1 MYVIPDNL
9 LDVTRE
15 LVSIRQKP
23 TTQERFKAY
32 PALLQRFD
40 DLLAICA
47 DPLILRG
54 VIELDN
60 GYYLLAGY
68 RQRVLEKWLAVE
80 RTPEVLRLYAMQLL
94 LFGDVDEFGEADT
107 EVDARV
113 TALEQA
119 AAELEA
125 QEREA

>member
-1 MYVIPDNL
+1 MTYLIPDNL
-9 LDVTRE
+9 LDLTRE

-23 TTQERFKAY
+23 TTQDRFKAY
-32 PALLQRFD
+32 PALLQRFNE
-40 DLLAICA
+40 LLATCT

-68 RQRVLEKWLAVE
+68 RQRVLETWLTYE

-94 LFGDVDEFGEADT
+94 LFGDVDDFGEADT
-107 EVDARV
+107 DIDARV
-113 TALEQA
+113 AALEHEA
-119 AAELEA
+119 AGLETG
-125 QEREA
+125 